1 MDPVKYRR
9 AAIEIESPEEYGYDR
24 IDCNLAE
31 SSFTD
36 QHLGRLGEGIED
48 LVLQYRDHLGRPEL
62 RRILA
67 EDAGVEPGDVMLTVA
82 AA

>member
-1 MDPVKYRR
+1 MRYRR

-36 QHLGRLGEGIED
+36 GQRARLTTS
-48 LVLQYRDHLGRPEL
+48 P
-62 RRILA
+62 
-67 EDAGVEPGDVMLTVA
+67 
-82 AA
+82 